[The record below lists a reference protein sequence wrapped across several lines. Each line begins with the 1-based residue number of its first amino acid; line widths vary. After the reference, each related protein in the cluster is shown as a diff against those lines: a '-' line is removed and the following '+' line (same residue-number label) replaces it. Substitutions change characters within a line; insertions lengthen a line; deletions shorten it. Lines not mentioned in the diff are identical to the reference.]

1 MAPVTQD
8 PLVGR
13 TVDDRY
19 QVTARVASGGMA
31 TVYRAHDTLL
41 DRELALKVM
50 HPHLAK
56 GDQAADFVAR
66 FQREARAAAGLSHP
80 GVVAMYDQG
89 RDGDLSYLTMEY
101 VPGTNLRHLVREG
114 TLTVRRTF
122 ALLDQVLSALT
133 AAHDHGVVHRDI
145 KPENVLLSEDG
156 KSAKVADFGLAR
168 AVTEMTQT
176 TTGTV
181 FGTVAY
187 MAPEVISTGRCDVR
201 ADVYAVGIMAFEML
215 TGKQPFAGDT
225 PIQVA
230 YAHVNNDIP
239 APSTVVEGLGE
250 AVERLV
256 RTLAARNPAGR
267 PADGRAALRLLRAVW
282 KALPAEVL
290 DATPG
295 DLGTP
300 DAPSRPTPTEP
311 TVPARV
317 EATTGIP
324 QTVLPALGPRRAS
337 GAQHAGAVP
346 ITRPRRRE
354 RVGPLITVAILL
366 LLLLIGIAWVDDG
379 GKFDWVRQ
387 GQSPSPTASADA
399 ARADGASTNVPA
411 SPFTR
416 ARTT

>member
-19 QVTARVASGGMA
+19 QVAARIASGGMA
-31 TVYRAHDTLL
+31 TVYRAYDTLL

-50 HPHLAK
+50 HPHLAE
-56 GDQAADFVAR
+56 GDQAAEFLAR
-66 FQREARAAAGLSHP
+66 FQREARAAASLSHP

-89 RDGDLSYLTMEY
+89 RDGTLSYLTMEY
-101 VPGTNLRHLVREG
+101 IPGSNLRELVREG
-114 TLTVRRTF
+114 VLTVRRTF
-122 ALLDQVLSALT
+122 ALLDQVLSALS

-145 KPENVLLSEDG
+145 KPENVLLSENG
-156 KSAKVADFGLAR
+156 KQVKVADFGLAR

-176 TTGTV
+176 ATGTV

-187 MAPEVISTGRCDVR
+187 MAPEVIATGRCDVR

-239 APSTVVEGLGE
+239 APSTVVEGLGG
-250 AVERLV
+250 AVEHLV

-267 PADGRAALRLLRAVW
+267 PADGREALRLLRAVW

-300 DAPSRPTPTEP
+300 DPASPAPTAPTA
-311 TVPARV
+311 PARPR
-317 EATTGIP
+317 ATTGIP
-324 QTVLPALGPRRAS
+324 QAALPALGPRRAS
-337 GAQHAGAVP
+337 GSQHAAAVP
-346 ITRPRRRE
+346 ITRPRHRE

-366 LLLLIGIAWVDDG
+366 LLLLVGLAWMDG
-379 GKFDWVRQ
+379 DGKFDWVRQ
-387 GQSPSPTASADA
+387 DA
-399 ARADGASTNVPA
+399 ASSPAAPVPPSGPWPPGGPSA
-411 SPFTR
+411 L
-416 ARTT
+416 

>member
-13 TVDDRY
+13 TIDDRY
-19 QVTARVASGGMA
+19 QVSARIASGGMA
-31 TVYRAHDTLL
+31 TVYRAYDTLL
-41 DRELALKVM
+41 DRVLALKVM
-50 HPHLAK
+50 HPHLAE
-56 GDQAADFVAR
+56 GDQAAEFIAR
-66 FQREARAAAGLSHP
+66 FQREARAAARLSHP

-89 RDGDLSYLTMEY
+89 RDGGLSYLTMEY
-101 VPGTNLRHLVREG
+101 VPGTNLRELVREG
-114 TLTVRRTF
+114 ALTVRRTF
-122 ALLDQVLSALT
+122 ALLDQVLSALA
-133 AAHDHGVVHRDI
+133 AAHEKGVVHRDI
-145 KPENVLLSEDG
+145 KPENVLLNENG

-187 MAPEVISTGRCDVR
+187 MAPEVIATGRCDVR

-215 TGKQPFAGDT
+215 TGKQPFSGDT

-239 APSTVVEGLGE
+239 GPSTVVEGLGG
-250 AVERLV
+250 AVEHLV
-256 RTLAARNPAGR
+256 RTLAARHPAGR
-267 PADGRAALRLLRAVW
+267 PSDGREALQLLRAVW

-300 DAPSRPTPTEP
+300 DASGPTPTAP
-311 TVPARV
+311 TMPAG
-317 EATTGIP
+317 ATTGIP
-324 QTVLPALGPRRAS
+324 QVVLPALGPRRADGS
-337 GAQHAGAVP
+337 QHAGAVP
-346 ITRPRRRE
+346 ITKPHHRE
-354 RVGPLITVAILL
+354 RMGPLVTAAILL
-366 LLLLIGIAWVDDG
+366 LLLLIGLAWAGDD

-387 GQSPSPTASADA
+387 DSAAAPTAPVVASGLAPPGGPSAL
-399 ARADGASTNVPA
+399 
-411 SPFTR
+411 
-416 ARTT
+416 

>member
-31 TVYRAHDTLL
+31 TVYRAHDALL
-41 DRELALKVM
+41 NRELALKVM

-56 GDQAADFVAR
+56 GDQAAEFLAR
-66 FQREARAAAGLSHP
+66 FQREARAAAGVSHP

-101 VPGTNLRHLVREG
+101 VPGTNLRALVREG
-114 TLTVRRTF
+114 KLTVRRTF
-122 ALLDQVLSALT
+122 ALLDQVLSALA
-133 AAHDHGVVHRDI
+133 AAHDRGVVHRDI
-145 KPENVLLSEDG
+145 KPENVLLGESG
-156 KSAKVADFGLAR
+156 KHAKVADFGLAR

-239 APSTVVEGLGE
+239 APSTVVEGLGG
-250 AVERLV
+250 AVEHLV
-256 RTLAARNPAGR
+256 RTLAARHPAGR

-290 DATPG
+290 DSTPG
-295 DLGTP
+295 ELGTA
-300 DAPSRPTPTEP
+300 DAASPSPTAPTM
-311 TVPARV
+311 PARPD
-317 EATTGIP
+317 ATTGIP
-324 QTVLPALGPRRAS
+324 QTLLPALGPRRAS
-337 GAQHAGAVP
+337 GSQHAAAVP

-366 LLLLIGIAWVDDG
+366 LLLLIGLAWMDGDD
-379 GKFDWVRQ
+379 KFDWVPQRL
-387 GQSPSPTASADA
+387 GPVSPVAALADA
-399 ARADGASTNVPA
+399 ARGPSSSTSLPA
-411 SPFTR
+411 
-416 ARTT
+416 